1 MSNNSIS
8 LFFKDESIVHVY
20 VLSVIASTGDS
31 LPLACAYYEL
41 ACNEYGRKDTIWW
54 PEVNLISFG

>member
-41 ACNEYGRKDTIWW
+41 ACNEYGRKDTIW
-54 PEVNLISFG
+54 